1 MRKYLKYLIIILIL
15 IIGVIIGFI
24 IVKKIKS
31 HKEINLTEVTV
42 EDINNQDKTLEERL
56 FAQLLKITG
65 DFYTPWDFK
74 KGVVSIEYK
83 DTNLPIFKWE
93 YDGDIYTFE
102 LTEDGILWRITKI
115 GEFTQGDLDAIFVY
129 GGDWDITTEGLLNIL
144 TLKNI
149 DTFSYMPD
157 FEDLTESTEKPIE
170 LKPISLNTTVD
181 VSTISQDDRGKENL
195 TDEQNSY
202 LYSYS
207 FINNDLAPWKN
218 LNYELKLI
226 NAEDGIF
233 EILINT
239 EQVQYRLRVSKGGNF
254 YRFYKNVPFNDQDK
268 LYINDMIGTWE
279 EVENIDNWYVMKNIE
294 YYNSDTGERG

>member
-1 MRKYLKYLIIILIL
+1 M
-15 IIGVIIGFI
+15 
-24 IVKKIKS
+24 
-31 HKEINLTEVTV
+31 
-42 EDINNQDKTLEERL
+42 
-56 FAQLLKITG
+56 
-65 DFYTPWDFK
+65 
-74 KGVVSIEYK
+74 
-83 DTNLPIFKWE
+83 
-93 YDGDIYTFE
+93 
-102 LTEDGILWRITKI
+102 
-115 GEFTQGDLDAIFVY
+115 DAIFVY